1 MIRCNRLHYQRS
13 SFGTGLS
20 GTGGKNLYFN
30 GRGKVIQIHT
40 SDQVHATTSFP
51 AGYRAGMA
59 ILLPLIDGGIAG
71 RISTQIETSADI
83 IGYGLIDGTLTI
95 TISTSADG
103 DLLANIGGAVT
114 ISISTSGAITATGY
128 ISGTLDIGA
137 QPSAD
142 DIAQAVWQMQL
153 PGGFEVG
160 SAGKILSAAGA
171 AGDPWSTIL
180 PGTYTGEQ
188 AGKIL
193 ADLETLIKQVKALTS
208 AGL

>member
-1 MIRCNRLHYQRS
+1 MQYSSSLGWQRS
-13 SFGTGLS
+13 TYGTGLS
-20 GTGGKNLYFN
+20 SAGGKNIYFWN
-30 GRGKVIQIHT
+30 RGKTVQIHT

-51 AGYRAGMA
+51 AGYKAGMA

-71 RISTQIETSADI
+71 RVTTAVETSADI
-83 IGYGLIDGTLTI
+83 IGDGLIDGSLTI
-95 TISTSADG
+95 TITTSANG
-103 DLLANIGGAVT
+103 DLLANIGGVIT
-114 ISISTSGAITATGY
+114 ISITTSCDITAAGY
-128 ISGTLDIGA
+128 IAGTLNIGA
-137 QPSAD
+137 DPSAD

-208 AGL
+208 AQL

>member
-1 MIRCNRLHYQRS
+1 MIRCNSLHYQRS

-30 GRGKVIQIHT
+30 NRGMFLQIHT

-51 AGYRAGMA
+51 AGYRAGTA
-59 ILLPLIDGGIAG
+59 ILLPLIDGGISG
-71 RISTQIETSADI
+71 RITAEIETTADI
-83 IGYGLIDGTLTI
+83 IGYGLVEGTLTI

-103 DLLANIGGAVT
+103 DLLANIGGVVNIT
-114 ISISTSGAITATGY
+114 ISTSGAITATGY
-128 ISGTLDIGA
+128 VSGTLNIGA

-153 PGGFEVG
+153 PGGFETG

-180 PGTYTGEQ
+180 PGVYTGEQ

>member
-1 MIRCNRLHYQRS
+1 MQYSSSISVNRSTY
-13 SFGTGLS
+13 GTGLS
-20 GTGGKNLYFN
+20 STGGRNIYFWN
-30 GRGKVIQIHT
+30 KAKTIQIHT

-51 AGYRAGMA
+51 AGYKAGMA
-59 ILLPLIDGGIAG
+59 ILLPLIDGGISG
-71 RISTQIETSADI
+71 RISTEISTSSDI
-83 IGYGLIDGTLTI
+83 IGDGLIDGTLTI

-103 DLLANIGGAVT
+103 DLLANISGVVT
-114 ISISTSGAITATGY
+114 ISITTLGEITASGY

-153 PGGFEVG
+153 PGGFSSG
-160 SAGKILSAAGA
+160 SAGTILGSMSSVS
-171 AGDPWSTIL
+171 DPWSTIL

-193 ADLETLIKQVKALTS
+193 TDLETLIRQIKALT
-208 AGL
+208 AAQL

>member
-1 MIRCNRLHYQRS
+1 MQYSSSLGWQRS
-13 SFGTGLS
+13 TYGTGLS
-20 GTGGKNLYFN
+20 SAGGRNMYFWN
-30 GRGKVIQIHT
+30 QGKTIQIHT

-59 ILLPLIDGGIAG
+59 ILLPLIDGGISG
-71 RISTQIETSADI
+71 RVTTSVETSADI
-83 IGYGLIDGTLTI
+83 IGDGLISGTLTI
-95 TISTSADG
+95 TISTNADG
-103 DLLANIGGAVT
+103 TLLANIGGVVT
-114 ISISTSGAITATGY
+114 ISITTSCDITATGY

-153 PGGFEVG
+153 PGGFETG
-160 SAGKILSAAGA
+160 SAGTILSSAGA

-193 ADLETLIKQVKALTS
+193 TDLETLIRQVKALTS